1 MCCFAGYLIRC
12 QVDQRKALPSFIH
25 YFSLSN
31 YYSNWLGRATI
42 RATIQNVNAEK
53 YKELALSLPPLP
65 EQRRIVAHLD
75 SVCSELDA
83 AEAAIRKQIALLQE
97 LRTRLV
103 SDAVTGA
110 VEV

>member
-1 MCCFAGYLIRC
+1 MQCVGNLLFSFKMPKINKEDLGQLLIA
-12 QVDQRKALPSFIH
+12 V
-25 YFSLSN
+25 
-31 YYSNWLGRATI
+31 
-42 RATIQNVNAEK
+42 
-53 YKELALSLPPLP
+53 PPLP
-65 EQRRIVAHLD
+65 EQERIVAHLD

-83 AEAAIRKQIALLQE
+83 AEVAIRKQIALLQE